1 MPELNFK
8 GKQHIYAHHLMVP
21 YRPLV
26 PDFSKSVLPE
36 SAEQPPPDDNLI
48 IQGDNLHALK
58 ALLPRYAGRVN
69 CIYIDPPYNTGNE
82 GWIYNDNVNSP
93 LMRKWIEENGPVDNE
108 DMERH
113 DKWLCMMWPRLHLL
127 KELLTEDGIIYVS
140 IDDNEQHHLR
150 MVMDEIFG
158 EQNFFARLTW
168 ESRTKPTNMGKARF
182 NIQSNT
188 ESVLVYGKM
197 SMTDHTGFRL
207 YDTTKKKYSYQ
218 DDRGKYRLEEFQQRR
233 NLGSLRRNTMIYSI
247 EGIMPKDGYRWQVSP
262 GEYEKLQNKNNI
274 VIDNNKVFK
283 KVYEVDEDSFSY
295 EPFWSFISKDAGT
308 TEKGK
313 SDLNNIL
320 GLEHGM
326 ETVKPVELIQKI
338 IYHSTDQ
345 TSIILD
351 SFAGSGTTAH
361 AVMALNKQDGGDRKY
376 ILVECEDYADNITAE
391 RVRRVIDG
399 VPNSNDKTLR
409 DGLGDSFTF
418 CTLGDP
424 IDIDSMLRGEHLP
437 SYSDFASYLLHTASG
452 ISVGSSVL
460 KPLNDDGLFHS
471 DDRRCHYLIYKPE
484 IEFLKS
490 NEAMVD
496 EKRAQRISD
505 SCGDKKAVVFAPGKF
520 MRQHELS
527 DLNIV
532 FCQIPL
538 LMNGIG

>member
-58 ALLPRYAGRVN
+58 ALLPRYAGRVS

-93 LMRKWIEENGPVDNE
+93 LMRKWIEENGVVDNE

-247 EGIMPKDGYRWQVSP
+247 EGIMPKNGYRWQVSP

-308 TEKGK
+308 AEKGK

-326 ETVKPVELIQKI
+326 ETVKPVDLIKKF

-361 AVMALNKQDGGDRKY
+361 AVTALNQQDGGDRKFV
-376 ILVECEDYADNITAE
+376 LVECEEYADSVTAE

-399 VPNSNDKTLR
+399 VPNSNDEVLR
-409 DGLGDSFTF
+409 DGLGGSFTF

-424 IDIDSMLRGEHLP
+424 IDVDSMLRGEHLP

-452 ISVGSSVL
+452 ISVGSRVL
-460 KPLNDDGLFHS
+460 KPLNDDGLFYS

-490 NEAMVD
+490 NDAMVD
-496 EKRAQRISD
+496 AKQAQRISD
-505 SCGDKKAVVFAPGKF
+505 SCGDKEAIVFAAGKF

-527 DLNIV
+527 DLNII
-532 FCQIPL
+532 FCQIPHS
-538 LMNGIG
+538 MNGIG

>member
-58 ALLPRYAGRVN
+58 ALLPRYAGRVS

-93 LMRKWIEENGPVDNE
+93 LMRKWIEENGVVDNE

-247 EGIMPKDGYRWQVSP
+247 EGIMPKNGYRWQVSP

-308 TEKGK
+308 AEKGK

-326 ETVKPVELIQKI
+326 ETVKPVDLIKKF

-361 AVMALNKQDGGDRKY
+361 AVTALNQQDGGDRKFV
-376 ILVECEDYADNITAE
+376 LVECEEYADSVTAE

-399 VPNSNDKTLR
+399 VPNSNDETLR
-409 DGLGDSFTF
+409 DGLGGSFTF

-424 IDIDSMLRGEHLP
+424 IDVDSMLRGEHLP

-452 ISVGSSVL
+452 ISIGSRVL
-460 KPLNDDGLFHS
+460 KPLNDDGLFYS

-490 NEAMVD
+490 NDAMVD
-496 EKRAQRISD
+496 EKQAQRISD
-505 SCGDKKAVVFAPGKF
+505 SCGDKEAIVFAAGKF

-527 DLNIV
+527 DLNII
-532 FCQIPL
+532 FCQIPHS
-538 LMNGIG
+538 MNGIG